1 MSSQYSNEK
10 LDLAKVY
17 KFRFAWLAQEKKA
30 VTWAIITKWI
40 ERQLG
45 NPKFVLD
52 PAAGLGEFIVASDA
66 QERWAC
72 DLIDQRKSWPNGITT
87 RFGDI
92 SVIDLPKDH
101 FDLIF
106 VSNFLEHL
114 ATPDH
119 IYRYLK
125 QLRQALKSNGKL
137 AIMGPNFRFSAPEY
151 YDFADHLL
159 PLSDRTIEEHLA
171 AVDMKCE
178 RIIPRFLPLAFRSQR
193 FSHPLLVKLYL
204 AMPFFWRLYGKQFFI
219 IAAKSN
225 N

>member
-1 MSSQYSNEK
+1 VSSQYSNEK

-17 KFRFAWLAQEKKA
+17 KFRFAWLAQETKA

-45 NPKFVLD
+45 NPKIVLD
-52 PAAGLGEFIVASDA
+52 PAAGLGEFIVASEA

-87 RFGDI
+87 RFGEI
-92 SVIDLPKDH
+92 SAIDLPKDH

-114 ATPDH
+114 PTPDH
-119 IYRYLK
+119 VYRYLM
-125 QLRQALKSNGKL
+125 QLRNALKPSGKL
-137 AIMGPNFRFSAPEY
+137 AIMGPNFRFSAKEY

-178 RIIPRFLPLAFRSQR
+178 QIIPRFLPLEFRSQR

-204 AMPFFWRLYGKQFFI
+204 VVPLFWRFFCKQFFI

>member
-1 MSSQYSNEK
+1 MSEQDQK
-10 LDLAKVY
+10 LNLAKVY
-17 KFRFAWLAQEKKA
+17 EFRFAGLSQVKKDA
-30 VTWAIITKWI
+30 TWALVTRWI
-40 ERQLG
+40 ESKLG
-45 NPKFVLD
+45 NPRSVLD
-52 PAAGLGEFIVASDA
+52 PAAGRGEFIISSRAP
-66 QERWAC
+66 ERWAS
-72 DLIDQRKSWPNGITT
+72 DLSDQRTSWPTGITT

-92 SVIDLPKDH
+92 YKVDLPEKH

-114 ATPDH
+114 ATPDDVFQ
-119 IYRYLK
+119 YLL
-125 QLRQALKSNGKL
+125 QLRKSLKPDGKL
-137 AIMGPNFRFSAPEY
+137 AIMGPNFRFGANEY

-159 PLSDRTIEEHLA
+159 PLSDRTVEEHLA

-204 AMPFFWRLYGKQFFI
+204 AVPFFWRFYGKQFFI
-219 IAAKSN
+219 VATRTN

>member
-17 KFRFAWLAQEKKA
+17 KFRFAWLAQETKA

-45 NPKFVLD
+45 NPKIVLD
-52 PAAGLGEFIVASDA
+52 PAAGLGEFIVASEA

-87 RFGDI
+87 GFGEI
-92 SVIDLPKDH
+92 SAIDLPKNH

-114 ATPDH
+114 PTPDH
-119 IYRYLK
+119 VYRYLM
-125 QLRQALKSNGKL
+125 QLRNALKPSGKL
-137 AIMGPNFRFSAPEY
+137 AIMGPNFRFSAKEY

-204 AMPFFWRLYGKQFFI
+204 VVPLFWRFFGKQFFI

>member
-1 MSSQYSNEK
+1 MSPQSSNEN

-17 KFRFAWLAQEKKA
+17 KFRFEQLAQSKKA
-30 VTWAIITKWI
+30 ETWGIITNWI
-40 ERQLG
+40 ERQLE
-45 NPKFVLD
+45 NPKIVLD
-52 PAAGLGEFIVASDA
+52 PAAGLGEFIVASRA

-72 DLIDQRKSWPNGITT
+72 DLTDQRKSWPKNITT

-92 SVIDLPKDH
+92 AIVELPKEH

-119 IYRYLK
+119 VYRYVM
-125 QLRQALKSNGKL
+125 QLRQALKTNGKL
-137 AIMGPNFRFSAPEY
+137 VIMGPNFRFSANEY

-159 PLSDRTIEEHLA
+159 PLSDRTVEEHLA
-171 AVDMKCE
+171 AADMKCE
-178 RIIPRFLPLAFRSQR
+178 RVIPKFLPLAFRSQR

-204 AMPFFWRLYGKQFFI
+204 AVPFFWRIFGKQFFI
-219 IAAKSN
+219 IATRTN